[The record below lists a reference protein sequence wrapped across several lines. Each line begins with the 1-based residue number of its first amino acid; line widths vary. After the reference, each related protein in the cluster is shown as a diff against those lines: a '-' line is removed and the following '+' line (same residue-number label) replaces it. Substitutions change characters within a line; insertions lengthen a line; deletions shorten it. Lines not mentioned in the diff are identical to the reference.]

1 MSSVGSYLRELR
13 ERRGVSLEEIS
24 RVTHVTR
31 SYLDALE
38 RGDFGKLPAPVF
50 VRGFIRA
57 YCQVLREPAEEAL
70 ALYDD
75 RPPETSGPPREV
87 SGRVASRDTTP
98 RSTVMVSVV
107 LLVVLG
113 AALVAV
119 TLALR
124 SGREGSGPRTA
135 AQPAETS
142 SRAAATADTPPASR
156 PGGAPAE
163 TGVPPTTRSPEGAA
177 TPAPA
182 SAGSDAAVS
191 RGPST
196 TARDEATATTKAPAA
211 QQPTAPPAVPG
222 ATQDAARLLAS
233 ATSPYRLIA
242 RTSEATWVRI
252 RTEDGRQLS
261 EETIPAGQVR
271 EWVSNRRFDVTIG
284 NAGGVRLELNGRA
297 LPVLGASR
305 DVVRLALPPEAP

>member
-38 RGDFGKLPAPVF
+38 RGEFGKLPAPVF

-57 YCQVLREPAEEAL
+57 YCQVLREPADEAL
-70 ALYDD
+70 VLYEN
-75 RPPETSGPPREV
+75 RPPEATGPPTEAA
-87 SGRVASRDTTP
+87 GRIASRDSTP
-98 RSTVMVSVV
+98 RSTVVVSLG

-113 AALVAV
+113 AALIAV

-124 SGREGSGPRTA
+124 SGREGGGTPRA
-135 AQPAETS
+135 G
-142 SRAAATADTPPASR
+142 TADTSPPAATTPQAVPAPRPDSAPPPTSGTVPPASTSSEAGSG
-156 PGGAPAE
+156 P
-163 TGVPPTTRSPEGAA
+163 GVP
-177 TPAPA
+177 A
-182 SAGSDAAVS
+182 SG
-191 RGPST
+191 RPST
-196 TARDEATATTKAPAA
+196 AARDERTATTSAPAA
-211 QQPTAPPAVPG
+211 PQSTPPAAVPNVIRD
-222 ATQDAARLLAS
+222 TARLLAS
-233 ATSPYRLIA
+233 ASSPYRLIA
-242 RTSEATWVRI
+242 RTSEATWVRV

-284 NAGGVRLELNGRA
+284 NAGGVRLELNGRP